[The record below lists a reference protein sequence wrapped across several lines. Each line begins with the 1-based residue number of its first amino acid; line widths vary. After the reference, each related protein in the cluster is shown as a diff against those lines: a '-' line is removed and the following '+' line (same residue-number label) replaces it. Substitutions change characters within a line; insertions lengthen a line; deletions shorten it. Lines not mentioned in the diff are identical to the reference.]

1 MNTKTTR
8 LVLLSA
14 VVAALLSSCLSVYKV
29 EIQQG
34 NSVTQE
40 MIDKLKPGMTYSQV
54 RFVLG
59 TPLIT
64 DPFHQDRWDYYYYL
78 RRQGEDIAEV
88 QRLTVR
94 FKNDALVAV
103 EGDTQNKTDDTTT
116 SDADAPASSQPNPA
130 AEATTT
136 SDSNRWQKL

>member
-1 MNTKTTR
+1 
-8 LVLLSA
+8 
-14 VVAALLSSCLSVYKV
+14 
-29 EIQQG
+29 
-34 NSVTQE
+34 
-40 MIDKLKPGMTYSQV
+40 
-54 RFVLG
+54 
-59 TPLIT
+59 
-64 DPFHQDRWDYYYYL
+64 
-78 RRQGEDIAEV
+78 
-88 QRLTVR
+88 VR